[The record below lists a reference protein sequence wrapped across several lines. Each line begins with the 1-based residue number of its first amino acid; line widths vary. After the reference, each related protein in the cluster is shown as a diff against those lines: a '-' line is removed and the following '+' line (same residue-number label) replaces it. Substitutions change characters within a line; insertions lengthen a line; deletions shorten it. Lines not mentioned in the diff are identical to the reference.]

1 MPVEHHLTPG
11 TAAWASLS
19 RAQASCGACDA
30 QDICPGQAQQAD
42 FHSFVAATEDIKDIS
57 QYLKLHWTS
66 LFRLLNLNLTVAAS
80 QLNNFTISISV

>member
-1 MPVEHHLTPG
+1 M
-11 TAAWASLS
+11 
-19 RAQASCGACDA
+19 
-30 QDICPGQAQQAD
+30 
-42 FHSFVAATEDIKDIS
+42 AATEDIKDIS